1 MNQPG
6 KLVAVTLAACLLAG
20 CGEDSPQDLLME
32 GMQKAASG
40 DYDGALVILDRSVAM
55 EPNNVSLLIV
65 RAGLHDS
72 LGDPA
77 AAVADYEKVLALAPD
92 LAPGLS
98 MQLDFLREQVAIL
111 EQVQGVP
118 GAAPAAD
125 SATEGPT
132 LTNVTFCSSEPESY
146 GNYQEQPGAS
156 YRAGQ
161 TAWIYLDV
169 HNLEART
176 SEDGQIENSLRQ
188 SIELRDP
195 WGRLLMEEVVVDE
208 VRTIPWR
215 KDPDRLFLRNHIAIP
230 SSAPAG
236 EYSVE
241 LLLEDR
247 FAGAKTKA
255 AGHFTVSP

>member
-1 MNQPG
+1 MNQPV

-20 CGEDSPQDLLME
+20 CGEESPQDLLIE
-32 GMQKAASG
+32 
-40 DYDGALVILDRSVAM
+40 R
-55 EPNNVSLLIV
+55 
-65 RAGLHDS
+65 
-72 LGDPA
+72 
-77 AAVADYEKVLALAPD
+77 
-92 LAPGLS
+92 
-98 MQLDFLREQVAIL
+98 
-111 EQVQGVP
+111 VP
-118 GAAPAAD
+118 
-125 SATEGPT
+125 ATEGPT

-156 YRAGQ
+156 YRAGE
-161 TAWIYLDV
+161 TAWIYIDV
-169 HNLEART
+169 RNLEART

-195 WGRLLMEEVVVDE
+195 WGKLLMEEVVVDE

-247 FAGAKTKA
+247 FTGAKTRA
-255 AGHFTVSP
+255 DGHFTVTP